1 MAQGLESRFEH
12 YCEALVE
19 SLQHAD
25 RQLPARWYLQGLV
38 LPGGRK
44 SVEPMAARVQPGNAR
59 RAHQSMHHL
68 VADSDW
74 SDTLWLAAVARA
86 VVPSLL
92 GKGKGTTKS
101 PRSTE
106 PCYWIIDDT
115 GMPKKGT
122 HSVGVAR
129 QYCGQLGKTENC
141 RVAVSLSLATD
152 SGSLPLYYQLYLP
165 SVWTDDPARCRAA
178 GVPECT
184 RFQSKGQIARAQ
196 IEAALAAGTPRGP
209 VLADAAYGDEAAF
222 RDWLSAQGLPYAV
235 GIRPATTVWWGQTH
249 QPLPL
254 SDPSPSPSTPPDAPK
269 RRGKLRTHL
278 ARDETHQPIAVS
290 ALAKQLNNACYQ
302 SVTWRQGTKVELS
315 ARCARVRVRAAHR
328 DVARGEE
335 WLIIEWP
342 EGEGEP
348 EPTRYWLSTLPETVS
363 FEDLM
368 HTIKARW
375 RIERDYQELKQEL
388 GLGHYEG
395 RNWRGFHHHASLCIA
410 AYGFL
415 MKERLSGVKK
425 NTTRFTEPAVP
436 EAFRPRGSLPHAA
449 PSAALNRHP
458 AISPRARHRSAAATV
473 PLLRKTRLPGASHL
487 ITQ

>member
-1 MAQGLESRFEH
+1 MAQGLDSRFER

-19 SLQHAD
+19 SLQHVD

-44 SVEPMAARVQPGNAR
+44 SVEPMAARVQPQNVR

-74 SDTLWLAAVARA
+74 SDARWLAAVARA
-86 VVPSLL
+86 VVPALL
-92 GKGKGTTKS
+92 RTGKGTTTG
-101 PRSTE
+101 PRNTE

-115 GMPKKGT
+115 GMPKKGV

-141 RVAVSLSLATD
+141 RVAVSLSLATEL
-152 SGSLPLYYQLYLP
+152 GSLPLYYQLYLP
-165 SVWTDDPARCRAA
+165 SVWTDDPARCDGA
-178 GVPECT
+178 GVPERT
-184 RFQSKGQIARAQ
+184 RFQSKGQIARTQ
-196 IEAALAAGTPRGP
+196 IEAALAAGTPIGP

-222 RDWLSAQGLPYAV
+222 RDWLSGEGLIYAV
-235 GIRPATTVWWGQTH
+235 GIRPATTVWWGQAH

-254 SDPSPSPSTPPDAPK
+254 PDTPK

-278 ARDETHQPIAVS
+278 ARDATHQPIAVS
-290 ALAKQLNNACYQ
+290 ELAKQLANACYR
-302 SVTWRQGTKVELS
+302 SVTWRQGTNVELS

-328 DVARGEE
+328 DEPRGEE

-342 EGEGEP
+342 EGEP
-348 EPTRYWLSTLPETVS
+348 EPTRYWFSTLPETVS
-363 FEDLM
+363 FEALM

-425 NTTRFTEPAVP
+425 NTTRFEEPAVP
-436 EAFRPRGSLPHAA
+436 EAFRPRGSLPNAA
-449 PSAALNRHP
+449 SSEALNRNP
-458 AISPRARHRSAAATV
+458 AISPRARHRSAVATV
-473 PLLRKTRLPGASHL
+473 PLLRKTRSQGASHL